1 MNTTAL
7 HLAGALRQLKPS
19 QLRLMA
25 ALGEAEGL
33 GQSAD
38 RIGISQPAASRL
50 LAEMEDL
57 LGLRLHERQGRGL
70 RLTQAGEALARRAA
84 RIQIELTDAA
94 REVAEA
100 ATGNAG
106 TVRVGAVTGP
116 ALSLVMPAI
125 IALQDSHPD
134 IHVEM
139 TVATSV
145 LLCDQL
151 RAGGLDF
158 VLARPGAT
166 DTMLAGRLIGDEPL
180 SVAVRRGHPLLLRPE
195 LHVSDLLD
203 YDWIMGS
210 DDTLL
215 TQTVM
220 ARLTEL
226 RLPFPTRRISTSS
239 FLFTLAVLNQTDAI
253 APLAQPVVESFSGNP
268 SMPFVALPIS
278 MGLCVTPFSI
288 VTRIDSKLTPSAQ
301 RLADS
306 ILARAEDEQ
315 LERARVQV
323 LTCDGLFPP
332 LATRVRSRVI
342 RPPTLDRPTA

>member
-1 MNTTAL
+1 MNYSPL
-7 HLAGALRQLKPS
+7 GIAGSLRQLKPS

-25 ALGEAEGL
+25 ALSVAEGL
-33 GQSAD
+33 GRSAD

-70 RLTQAGEALARRAA
+70 RLTPAGEALARRAA

-94 REVAEA
+94 REIAEA

-106 TVRVGAVTGP
+106 MIRVGSVTGP

-125 IALQDSHPD
+125 IELQANHPA
-134 IHVEM
+134 IHVEV

-151 RAGGLDF
+151 QDGSLDF

-166 DTMLAGRLIGDEPL
+166 DTMLEARPIGDEPL
-180 SVAVRRGHPLLLRPE
+180 SLAVRRGHPLLLRPE
-195 LHVSDLLD
+195 IRTDDLLD

-220 ARLTEL
+220 ARLAEL
-226 RLPFPTRRISTSS
+226 RLPAPMRRISTSS
-239 FLFTLAVLNQTDAI
+239 FLFTLAVLNQTDAV
-253 APLAQPVVESFSGNP
+253 APLARPVVDSFSGNP
-268 SMPFVALPIS
+268 SMPFVALPINL
-278 MGLCVTPFSI
+278 GLSVAPFSV
-288 VTRIDSKLTPSAQ
+288 VTRVGSKLTPSAQ
-301 RLADS
+301 RLADA
-306 ILARAEDEQ
+306 IIG
-315 LERARVQV
+315 RV
-323 LTCDGLFPP
+323 G
-332 LATRVRSRVI
+332 A
-342 RPPTLDRPTA
+342 

>member
-1 MNTTAL
+1 MSVTAL
-7 HLAGALRQLKPS
+7 NLAGTLRQLKPS

-33 GQSAD
+33 GRSAD

-70 RLTQAGEALARRAA
+70 RLTQAGEALARRAK

-100 ATGNAG
+100 ETGNAG
-106 TVRVGAVTGP
+106 TIRVGAVTGP
-116 ALSLVMPAI
+116 ALSMVMPAI
-125 IALQDSHPD
+125 IDLQEIHPD
-134 IHVEM
+134 IHVEV

-151 RAGGLDF
+151 RDGSLDF
-158 VLARPGAT
+158 ILARPGAT
-166 DTMLAGRLIGDEPL
+166 DTMLEARRIGDEPL
-180 SVAVRRGHPLLLRPE
+180 SVAVRRGHPLLLRAEIHP
-195 LHVSDLLD
+195 SDLLN
-203 YDWIMGS
+203 YDWIIGP

-220 ARLTEL
+220 ARLAEL
-226 RLPFPTRRISTSS
+226 RLPVPKRRISTSS

-253 APLAQPVVESFSGNP
+253 APLARPVVESFSGNP
-268 SMPFVALPIS
+268 SMPFVALPIDL
-278 MGLCVTPFSI
+278 GLSVTPFSI
-288 VTRIDSKLTPSAQ
+288 AKRMGSKLTPAAQ
-301 RLADS
+301 RLADA
-306 ILARAEDEQ
+306 ILARAETLQTAHNTLPQGSETSAGSGIRRGSVNVIPN
-315 LERARVQV
+315 ER
-323 LTCDGLFPP
+323 
-332 LATRVRSRVI
+332 
-342 RPPTLDRPTA
+342 

>member
-1 MNTTAL
+1 MSQTAL
-7 HLAGALRQLKPS
+7 GLAGSLRQLKPS

-25 ALGEAEGL
+25 ALNEAEGL
-33 GQSAD
+33 ARSAE

-57 LGLRLHERQGRGL
+57 LGLRLHVRQGRSL

-106 TVRVGAVTGP
+106 TIRVGAVTGP
-116 ALSLVMPAI
+116 ALSIVMPAI
-125 IALQDSHPD
+125 IELQDSHPE
-134 IHVEM
+134 IHVEV

-151 RAGGLDF
+151 RSGSLDF
-158 VLARPGAT
+158 VLARPGPS
-166 DTMLAGRLIGDEPL
+166 DTMLEPRLIGDEPL

-195 LHVSDLLD
+195 IHLGDLLD

-220 ARLTEL
+220 ARLAEL
-226 RLPFPTRRISTSS
+226 RLPMPKRRISTSS

-253 APLAQPVVESFSGNP
+253 APLARPVVDSFSGNP
-268 SMPFVALPIS
+268 SMPFVALPINL
-278 MGLCVTPFSI
+278 GLSVTPFSL
-288 VTRIDSKLTPSAQ
+288 VTRIGSKLTPSAQ
-301 RLADS
+301 HLADA
-306 ILARAEDEQ
+306 ILARA
-315 LERARVQV
+315 
-323 LTCDGLFPP
+323 GN
-332 LATRVRSRVI
+332 
-342 RPPTLDRPTA
+342 